1 MPESRLEKIILK
13 GGRQH
18 RPCGY
23 SFLTRKCD
31 PEERLRVR
39 RYLTAARA
47 AIVEDLGGEEALTA
61 AKIILID
68 RCISLLAVL
77 RGIEEYFKE
86 NLLTDNGELP
96 PALSKNF
103 ISYNNSLRLNLCSLG
118 LERHTMLDPTKD
130 LIDRMAK
137 FDEEKARE
145 DEEEA
150 KKTLHKQGK
159 PRPKVRH
166 SLPAATVGQGIRTG

>member
-18 RPCGY
+18 RPAGY
-23 SFLTRKCD
+23 SFLTRKCER
-31 PEERLRVR
+31 EERIRIVK
-39 RYLTAARA
+39 YLTGCRD
-47 AIVEDLGGEEALTA
+47 AILTDLGGEENLSAQKL
-61 AKIILID
+61 ILID
-68 RCISLLAVL
+68 RLISLLGVV
-77 RGIEEYFKE
+77 RGIEEFHRE
-86 NLLTDNGELP
+86 NILDKDGNAKNALCKTYLAYVNSCRLMLTT
-96 PALSKNF
+96 
-103 ISYNNSLRLNLCSLG
+103 LG

-137 FDEEKARE
+137 YDEDKARE
-145 DEEEA
+145 DEEETE
-150 KKTLHKQGK
+150 KPLHKQGK